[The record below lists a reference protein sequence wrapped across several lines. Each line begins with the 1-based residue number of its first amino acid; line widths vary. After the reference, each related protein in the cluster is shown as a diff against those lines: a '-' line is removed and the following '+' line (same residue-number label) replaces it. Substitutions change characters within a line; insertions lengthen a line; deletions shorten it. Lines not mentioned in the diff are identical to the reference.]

1 MPELKPYRRI
11 LALIRFDATDG
22 VTAEKA
28 LLLARLNR
36 AQLDFLHLI
45 EPDGALDGGY
55 TRGGTEIAARALE
68 AAALRRL
75 DFLAAHLG
83 AGEARCTAVYG
94 PPRQAFQRHVAAA
107 QPDLVVVG
115 EPSDYVDGPHDV
127 LVLSAPRPPRGGRL
141 RDLLMGLF
149 GTRPLL
155 RAHTLFW
162 RG

>member
-1 MPELKPYRRI
+1 MPELQPYRRI

-28 LLLARLNR
+28 LLLTRLNR

-55 TRGGTEIAARALE
+55 VRSGATHAARALE

-75 DFLAAHLG
+75 DFLAARLG
-83 AGEARCTAVYG
+83 AGEARCSALYG
-94 PPRQAFQRHVAAA
+94 PPRQGFQRHVAAA

-127 LVLSAPRPPRGGRL
+127 LVLSAPRRARGGRL
-141 RDLLMGLF
+141 RNV
-149 GTRPLL
+149 L
-155 RAHTLFW
+155 RRLSGAHPALGAHTLFW
-162 RG
+162 RD

>member
-1 MPELKPYRRI
+1 MPELQPYRRI

-22 VTAEKA
+22 ATAEKA

-55 TRGGTEIAARALE
+55 ARGGPEGAARALE

-75 DFLAAHLG
+75 NFLAAQAG
-83 AGEARCTAVYG
+83 AGEARCSAMYG
-94 PPRQAFQRHVAAA
+94 PPRQVFQRHVATA

-127 LVLSAPRPPRGGRL
+127 LVLSAPRAPRGGRL
-141 RDLLMGLF
+141 RDLLMALF

-155 RAHTLFW
+155 RVHTMFW